1 MTSLWLDA
9 ATRESADE
17 FAPGAEYDAVVVGAG
32 ITGLTTAVL
41 LARGGMRVAILEA
54 RRYGDVTTGR
64 STAKLSLLQG
74 TVLSGIRRHTS
85 DHVLRA
91 YVDGNRAG
99 QDWLLAYLEQRGV
112 AVQRRTAF
120 TYATSAD
127 AASQIDQELA
137 ACAAAGLDVVRH
149 YGLDAP
155 FTVHG
160 AISLADQAQF
170 DPMDVLGELVK
181 ELRSLGGVLI
191 EQTRVT
197 GVRSR
202 EPVIV
207 HTTRGSVSAASVV
220 LATGTPILDRGL
232 YFAKVEA
239 LRSYL
244 TAFRIPGGTAGLPP
258 GMYLSVDAP
267 TRSLRTAPGTTSTGT
282 TSTNTDELLLVG
294 GNGHP
299 VGRVTSTKHQVEDL
313 VAWTKQHFPEAEL
326 THSWSAQDYR
336 SANRI
341 PFVGWLPRGRGRVY
355 LATGY
360 DKWGMTNGVAAA
372 LSLSADLIGGNLPWA
387 KTLHHRVTR
396 PADLAAGA
404 KMNAEVGA
412 QLTAGWITAEVGGP
426 QLDPLTETPEEGE
439 AVVGRHGR
447 SPVGVSTVDGVTC
460 AVSAT
465 CTHLGGIVTW
475 NDAEASW
482 DCPLHGSR
490 FSANGTVLEG
500 PATED
505 LAVQQRR
512 ASPDAASTGR
522 METQPHPKE

>member
-1 MTSLWLDA
+1 MTSLWLDRA
-9 ATRESADE
+9 KLDRATRGPADE
-17 FAPGAEYDAVVVGAG
+17 FMPGAEYDAVVVGAG

-54 RRYGDVTTGR
+54 RQYGAVTTGR
-64 STAKLSLLQG
+64 TTAKLSLLQG

-91 YVDGNRAG
+91 YLDGNRAG
-99 QDWLLAYLEQRGV
+99 QDWLLAYLEQRGI

-120 TYATSAD
+120 TYAASAEG
-127 AASQIDQELA
+127 ASRIDDELA
-137 ACAAAGLDVVRH
+137 ACLAAGLDVVRH

-170 DPMDVLGELVK
+170 DPMDVLGALVA
-181 ELRSLGGVLI
+181 ELRSLGCVLF

-197 GVRSR
+197 GVQSS
-202 EPVIV
+202 EPAIV
-207 HTTRGSVSAASVV
+207 QTARGSVSARSVV

-244 TAFRIPGGTAGLPP
+244 TAFRVPGGPDSLPP

-267 TRSLRTAPGTTSTGT
+267 TRSLRTVPIDG
-282 TSTNTDELLLVG
+282 DELLLVG

-299 VGRVTSTKHQVEDL
+299 VGRAKSTKHQVDDL
-313 VAWTKQHFPEAEL
+313 VAWTQEHFPGAEL

-341 PFVGWLPRGRGRVY
+341 PFVGWLPRGRGRIY

-396 PADLAAGA
+396 PADLASGA

-412 QLTAGWITAEVGGP
+412 HLTAGWIAAEVSGP
-426 QLDPLTETPEEGE
+426 QLDLETQTPREGE

-465 CTHLGGIVTW
+465 CTHLGGIVSW
-475 NDAEASW
+475 NDAERSW

-490 FSANGTVLEG
+490 FSADGTVLEG

-505 LAVQQRR
+505 LAVQQRHL
-512 ASPDAASTGR
+512 STGR